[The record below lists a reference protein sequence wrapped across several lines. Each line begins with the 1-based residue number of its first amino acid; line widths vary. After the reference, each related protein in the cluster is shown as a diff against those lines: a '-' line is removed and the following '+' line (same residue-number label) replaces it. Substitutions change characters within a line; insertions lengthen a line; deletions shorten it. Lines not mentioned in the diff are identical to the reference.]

1 MTRWSLCRFD
11 GYDIEHRD
19 LDWPM
24 VKELLRKEAKRY
36 SDRRVGAAL
45 STEGEASPAAVSA
58 HVPSGGRVR
67 DSGKRARDPE
77 DEGEPSCDLH

>member
-24 VKELLRKEAKRY
+24 VKELLQKEAQRY
-36 SDRRVGAAL
+36 ADGRGSAAP
-45 STEGEASPAAVSA
+45 STEGEVSPAARSV

-67 DSGKRARDPE
+67 DSGKRARNPE
-77 DEGEPSCDLH
+77 DEGEPSCDL